1 MTAKANPFGR
11 KPVSSSD
18 SRVTPSTPNKKIEED
33 LDVPSF
39 LRKKM

>member
-1 MTAKANPFGR
+1 MSVKSNPFGR
-11 KPVSSSD
+11 KPVATD
-18 SRVTPSTPNKKIEED
+18 SRVTTTSAPKKVEED